1 MRLRTKK
8 GMVQALRYVIVI
20 VGLLFFFFP
29 IAWIS
34 LTAFKTGD
42 EFMKSPPVWFPRTPT
57 LASFKFVIE
66 AGGLKAL
73 QNSFIIAGG
82 ATILALLLGS
92 MAAYGLAR
100 YKIGGDDLPFF
111 FLSQRF
117 MPPVAVIFPFLLILK
132 TLNWMDSYQAL
143 IILYLTFNLP
153 YVIWMMRGFFIEI
166 PIEME
171 EAAMVDGCSPL
182 QAFWHIALPLAR
194 PVLLVLGVFT
204 FMGAWTDF
212 LWPLLM
218 TNSLQMRTLEVGLS
232 VFKTQHT
239 VNWPLQMAASMLI
252 QLPIVLLFLFT
263 QRHFTKGIVLGGMKG

>member
-182 QAFWHIALPLAR
+182 QAFWHIALPLAA
-194 PVLLVLGVFT
+194 PGLIATGVFCFIFSWIEFFFAVT
-204 FMGAWTDF
+204 TTRRTAIPMSVFLTSFFGPQQTQWGAVGASSFIAMVPMLILSLFVQRYLVRGLTMGA
-212 LWPLLM
+212 
-218 TNSLQMRTLEVGLS
+218 V
-232 VFKTQHT
+232 K
-239 VNWPLQMAASMLI
+239 
-252 QLPIVLLFLFT
+252 
-263 QRHFTKGIVLGGMKG
+263 